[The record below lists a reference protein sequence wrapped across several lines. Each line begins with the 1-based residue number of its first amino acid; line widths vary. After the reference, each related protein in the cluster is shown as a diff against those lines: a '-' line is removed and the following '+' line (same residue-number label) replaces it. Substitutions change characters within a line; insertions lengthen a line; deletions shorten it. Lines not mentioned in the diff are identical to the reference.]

1 MLDVTASATLFFC
14 RADQGRAE
22 YHTVCVWGRG
32 DREERDGGGEQKD
45 TKNGRESIRRWRGNS
60 TKHTYR

>member
-22 YHTVCVWGRG
+22 YHTEYVGVGVKEG
-32 DREERDGGGEQKD
+32 RDGGDERKD
-45 TKNGRESIRRWRGNS
+45 IKEGGESIGRRRGNS